1 MAIKR
6 NEQVVMEFPAL
17 TYILEGDTWVPRAG
31 LDTRLTQYEVIDFGF
46 GNYRGFAME
55 TTLDLAG
62 FFQEEDTVLIPQ
74 MYVIQDPGYYQA
86 KTADDIY
93 TDAQGLMQVVEIV
106 STRQLNLQTVF
117 SDMFNLLSQPGT
129 PFSIYDK
136 QQIVLGEE
144 RSMMPNLP
152 VYDPNTLALV
162 NLPGFS
168 VMNRQSSFGYAE
180 KIANQKLFGYRLIMP
195 YLDGDGDLF
204 VAPPLR
210 IRMEVAVD
218 KVSSPEYIFALK
230 RNVELDQS

>member
-1 MAIKR
+1 MPVTR
-6 NEQVVMEFPAL
+6 NEQLVMEFPPL
-17 TYILEGDTWVPRAG
+17 SYILEGDTWVPRSG
-31 LDTRLTQYEVIDFGF
+31 LDARLTQYEVVDFNS

-55 TTLDLAG
+55 STIDLAA
-62 FFQEEDTVLIPQ
+62 FFLEEDQVLIPQ

-93 TDAQGLMQVVEIV
+93 TNAQGLMQVTEIV
-106 STRQLNLQTVF
+106 STRRLNLATVF
-117 SDMFNLLSQPGT
+117 SDMFNTSTVPGT
-129 PFSIYDK
+129 PLSIYDK

-152 VYDPNTLALV
+152 VYDPNTLSLV

-180 KIANQKLFGYRLIMP
+180 KIANQKLFAYRLILP

-204 VAPPLR
+204 VAPSLR

-218 KVSSPEYIFALK
+218 KVSAPEYIFALK